1 MDTQQPISY
10 WVKVVDRIIDDLFAL
25 TLEEH
30 GITRRQWQLLVVLA
44 KGPAGIDRL
53 DIEIAPF
60 LLPKS
65 AVTPLAPATDPHTTS
80 RESLDELVES
90 DWLTTDGSLFD
101 LTERGRGVVE
111 RLAAV
116 IAGERTK
123 ATAGVTDEQYRTTV
137 TVLETMAKNL
147 HAQLQGA
154 ASPTP

>member
-10 WVKVVDRIIDDLFAL
+10 WVKVVDRIIDDLFAI

-30 GITRRQWQLLVVLA
+30 GITRRQWQLLVVLM

-60 LLPKS
+60 LMPKNS
-65 AVTPLAPATDPHTTS
+65 TAPPSIEAHTTS
-80 RESLDELVES
+80 RESLEELVES
-90 DWLTTDGSLFD
+90 DWLATDGSLYE

-123 ATAGVTDEQYRTTV
+123 AIAGVTDEQYQTTV

-147 HAQLQGA
+147 SAQRDGA
-154 ASPTP
+154 VPPRP

>member
-1 MDTQQPISY
+1 MDTKQPISY
-10 WVKVVDRIIDDLFAL
+10 WVKLVDRIIDDLFAI

-30 GITRRQWQLLVVLA
+30 GITRRQWQLLVVLS

-60 LLPKS
+60 LMPKNG
-65 AVTPLAPATDPHTTS
+65 TAPPTLEAHTTS
-80 RESLDELVES
+80 RESLEELVES
-90 DWLTTDGSLFD
+90 DWLTTDGSLFE

-116 IAGERTK
+116 IAGERSK
-123 ATAGVTDEQYRTTV
+123 ATAGITDEQYATTV

-147 HAQLQGA
+147 TAQREGA
-154 ASPTP
+154 GPPSQ